1 MIGAK
6 LLEYVLET
14 AKKDST
20 IIEVYLHVQVIILLL
35 NFIYIN
41 LCFFAKKY
49 FFSQY
54 CMIISKFICFFK
66 KESFFLN
73 TSYLNSMHFI
83 SWSMKVF
90 IFFARHLHCY
100 FSSVD
105 FLSSFFFFL
114 IFLTLTIFLVL
125 FFYFE
130 ITLFRQVI

>member
-54 CMIISKFICFFK
+54 CMIISKFIFFFK
-66 KESFFLN
+66 EESLFLN

-90 IFFARHLHCY
+90 IFFARHFHSY
-100 FSSVD
+100 FSSVN

-114 IFLTLTIFLVL
+114 IFLILTIFLL
-125 FFYFE
+125 FL
-130 ITLFRQVI
+130 LFWNYIV